1 MLNLRENKLLYAFFG
16 ILFAVISLTSCGGK
30 TFHDKDALLTYLR
43 DESNA
48 YLEHKTVNGV
58 DYSLMYRPTD
68 LLVLQELPENPTQKQ
83 IEALRKKYG
92 KYLYFN
98 LSMSKNEEELLSV
111 APQNMNEFASMVNT
125 LSFGMREKV
134 HLYNSSK
141 DTLEMTDFVYPRM
154 YGMSKTTTIMLVF
167 PREEGK
173 LKGEYLDFSIQDIGL
188 LTGEVNFKIPIENI
202 KNQPSLLFKN

>member
-1 MLNLRENKLLYAFFG
+1 MRNLRENKLLYAFFG

-30 TFHDKDALLTYLR
+30 TFHDKDAFLTYLR
-43 DESNA
+43 DESNG
-48 YLEHKTVNGV
+48 YLKHKTVHGV

-68 LLVLQELPENPTQKQ
+68 LLVLQELPEKPSQKQ

-98 LSMSKNEEELLSV
+98 LSMSKNEKELLSV
-111 APQNMNEFASMVNT
+111 APNNMNEFAGMVNT

-154 YGMSKTTTIMLVF
+154 YGMSKTTTIMFVF
-167 PREEGK
+167 PRDEEK
-173 LKGEYLDFSIQDIGL
+173 LKGDYLNFSIQDMGL
-188 LTGEVNFKIPIENI
+188 LTGEVNFKIPLDNI
-202 KNQPSLLFKN
+202 KNEPTIY